1 MARNVAGNVRRKPGY
16 ADVPVGIRREAP
28 ASGRAAPPRHPTV
41 ELLRKLASVPQAL
54 AGLVVLAL
62 IAAAAVLSPWIVP
75 VDAEEMD
82 FDNLLSGPSAAHWLG
97 SDQMGRDTLARLIVG
112 ARIALMVSLGAV
124 GLGVLLGVPLG
135 LLSVYFRGRVDDVLM
150 RLMDAVVVF
159 PSLLIA
165 VGLAAALGGSLR
177 TVIIAIGIANVP
189 WMARIIRSQGL
200 SIRERDFVKAAES
213 IGLSHVR
220 IILRHIL
227 PNCIA
232 PVIVQ
237 STLSMGYAVLTEAAL
252 GFVGVGIQP
261 PTPTWGNMLQQAFP
275 MLEQQPLLS
284 IVPGVAIFLL
294 VLSFNCVG
302 DALRDLLDPRL
313 RGVIH

>member
-1 MARNVAGNVRRKPGY
+1 MARNVAGNVRRKTGY

-82 FDNLLSGPSAAHWLG
+82 FDNLLSDPSAAHWLG

-213 IGLSHVR
+213 IGLSHGR

>member
-1 MARNVAGNVRRKPGY
+1 MSSRSH
-16 ADVPVGIRREAP
+16 P
-28 ASGRAAPPRHPTV
+28 AF
-41 ELLRKLASVPQAL
+41 ELMRKLTTVPQAL
-54 AGLVVLAL
+54 AGLVVLTL

-112 ARIALMVSLGAV
+112 ARIALFVSLGAV

-150 RLMDAVVVF
+150 RLMDALVVF

-177 TVIIAIGIANVP
+177 TVIVAIGIANVP

-200 SIRERDFVKAAES
+200 SIRERDFVKAAEAL
-213 IGLSHVR
+213 GLSHRR
-220 IILRHIL
+220 IIMSHIL
-227 PNCIA
+227 PNCLA

-237 STLSMGYAVLTEAAL
+237 STLSMGYAVLTE
-252 GFVGVGIQP
+252 GG
-261 PTPTWGNMLQQAFP
+261 
-275 MLEQQPLLS
+275 
-284 IVPGVAIFLL
+284 
-294 VLSFNCVG
+294 
-302 DALRDLLDPRL
+302 PRL
-313 RGVIH
+313 RRRRHPAAHANLGQHAPTGLPDARAAAAAVGRPGRGDLPAGAVVQLRRRRAAGSAGSPAAGGDSLRAGVACPCRSCGSAVADYRSFHSLREA

>member
-1 MARNVAGNVRRKPGY
+1 M
-16 ADVPVGIRREAP
+16 
-28 ASGRAAPPRHPTV
+28 
-41 ELLRKLASVPQAL
+41 
-54 AGLVVLAL
+54 
-62 IAAAAVLSPWIVP
+62 
-75 VDAEEMD
+75 
-82 FDNLLSGPSAAHWLG
+82 
-97 SDQMGRDTLARLIVG
+97 
-112 ARIALMVSLGAV
+112 
-124 GLGVLLGVPLG
+124 LLGLPLG

-150 RLMDAVVVF
+150 RLMDALVVF

-200 SIRERDFVKAAES
+200 SIRERDFVTAAES
-213 IGLSHVR
+213 IGLSHIR
-220 IILRHIL
+220 IIMRHIL

-237 STLSMGYAVLTEAAL
+237 ATLSMGYAVLTEAAL

-284 IVPGVAIFLL
+284 VVPGVAIFLL

>member
-1 MARNVAGNVRRKPGY
+1 MTSLA
-16 ADVPVGIRREAP
+16 
-28 ASGRAAPPRHPTV
+28 ASPSHPTL

-82 FDNLLSGPSAAHWLG
+82 FDNLLSSPSAAHWLG

-112 ARIALMVSLGAV
+112 ARIALSVSLGAV

-150 RLMDAVVVF
+150 RLMDALVTF

-189 WMARIIRSQGL
+189 WMARIVRSQGL

-213 IGLSHVR
+213 LGLSHPR
-220 IILRHIL
+220 IIVRHIL

>member
-1 MARNVAGNVRRKPGY
+1 MT
-16 ADVPVGIRREAP
+16 
-28 ASGRAAPPRHPTV
+28 SLAANPSHPTV

-112 ARIALMVSLGAV
+112 ARIALSVSLGAV

-150 RLMDAVVVF
+150 RLMDALVTF

-189 WMARIIRSQGL
+189 WMARIVRSQGL
-200 SIRERDFVKAAES
+200 TIRERDFVKAAES
-213 IGLSHVR
+213 LGLSHPR
-220 IILRHIL
+220 IIVRHIL

-237 STLSMGYAVLTEAAL
+237 STLSMGYAVHHR
-252 GFVGVGIQP
+252 
-261 PTPTWGNMLQQAFP
+261 
-275 MLEQQPLLS
+275 S
-284 IVPGVAIFLL
+284 
-294 VLSFNCVG
+294 
-302 DALRDLLDPRL
+302 RPRL
-313 RGVIH
+313 RRRRHPAAHADLGQHAPAGLPDARTAAAAVHRSRRGDLPTGAVVQLCGGCAAGSAGPAAAGGDSLTSWRCG